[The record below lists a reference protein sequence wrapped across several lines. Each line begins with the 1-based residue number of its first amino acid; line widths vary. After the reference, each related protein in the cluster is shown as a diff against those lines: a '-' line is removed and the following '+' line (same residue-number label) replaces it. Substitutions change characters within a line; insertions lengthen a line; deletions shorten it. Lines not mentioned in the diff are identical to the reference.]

1 MGKCQLL
8 PVKLYR
14 PVLLLALLLPLL
26 TGCELNFLKDD
37 PAPLI
42 VTVPPPTV
50 PPSGPPTPTLD
61 PLFQP
66 PPPEAT
72 LAPGGGARSLGDP
85 YAPELG
91 NGGYFV
97 QSYNLRLNL
106 DPQQQAV
113 SGYTEILAVSNQQGL
128 SQLSLDFAGFDVS
141 SVQVDATPA
150 EFYRER
156 YKLVVTL
163 PAPLASGTNFRILVT
178 YAGSPLQEPSRY
190 LPIFNHLGLTYP
202 GTNSIFVFGQPDGAR
217 YWFPSNDHPRDKA
230 TFRFEITVPQ
240 GLTAV
245 ANGVL
250 VGSQPDTLPDGRSGE
265 TFIWSHEYPM
275 APYLAQVAV
284 GHYVALDSA
293 SPAGIPMRHY
303 VFPDL
308 VPQIQALD
316 PVAGDALDWM
326 AQRFGPYP
334 FERFGV
340 VTADVRRLSLETQT
354 MVLLSDQMLIDRVVV
369 HEISHMWFGNWVS
382 LDSWADLWRNEGF
395 ATYIAALYLS
405 GDDPA
410 LLAAELAKIREDA
423 AKNPSG
429 APLNQL
435 PPDKL
440 FGTDAYNGGALLVH
454 ELRLE
459 IGDEAFFNGLR
470 TYFARYG
477 GGTASHE
484 EFQAVMEEAAG
495 RALDGVFVGWLK

>member
-1 MGKCQLL
+1 M
-8 PVKLYR
+8 
-14 PVLLLALLLPLL
+14 
-26 TGCELNFLKDD
+26 
-37 PAPLI
+37 
-42 VTVPPPTV
+42 
-50 PPSGPPTPTLD
+50 
-61 PLFQP
+61 
-66 PPPEAT
+66 
-72 LAPGGGARSLGDP
+72 
-85 YAPELG
+85 
-91 NGGYFV
+91 
-97 QSYNLRLNL
+97 
-106 DPQQQAV
+106 
-113 SGYTEILAVSNQQGL
+113 
-128 SQLSLDFAGFDVS
+128 DFAGFDVS
-141 SVQVDATPA
+141 SVQVDAVPA

-250 VGSQPDTLPDGRSGE
+250 VGPGRVRCQMAGPARPLSG
-265 TFIWSHEYPM
+265 PM
-275 APYLAQVAV
+275 SIRWRRTWPRWRWGTMWRWIVRHRPV
-284 GHYVALDSA
+284 
-293 SPAGIPMRHY
+293 SPCATTS
-303 VFPDL
+303 FPDL

-410 LLAAELAKIREDA
+410 LLEAELAQIRDRCRQ
-423 AKNPSG
+423 KPQRRPPQP
-429 APLNQL
+429 AP
-435 PPDKL
+435 
-440 FGTDAYNGGALLVH
+440 
-454 ELRLE
+454 
-459 IGDEAFFNGLR
+459 
-470 TYFARYG
+470 AR
-477 GGTASHE
+477 
-484 EFQAVMEEAAG
+484 QAV
-495 RALDGVFVGWLK
+495 RHRCLQRRRPPRP